1 MAKRKCSTRQKQL
14 RVRGPA
20 AASALLR
27 ALVCDT
33 HHDGEFV
40 LALDDR
46 DDFVGYASRDCRQEW
61 PPLDAGQLVDI
72 ADELRATAVVLV
84 TFVHDERLSPTEAD
98 VARLEGLRL
107 ECADEGVCLLDHLLF
122 SGHHWRSGPD

>member
-1 MAKRKCSTRQKQL
+1 MTSSRERPSATMSAPGAARVSPCSSPPRRTPL

-46 DDFVGYASRDCRQEW
+46 DHFVGYASRDCRQEW

-72 ADELRATAVVLV
+72 ADELHANAVVLV
-84 TFVHDERLSPTEAD
+84 TFVHDERL
-98 VARLEGLRL
+98 
-107 ECADEGVCLLDHLLF
+107 
-122 SGHHWRSGPD
+122 